1 MDRRWRADGR
11 AETRAG
17 PRAEGPSRGRFVER
31 IVRSGEE
38 VCGDKSEVACLAVSG
53 HANHHSRSKPAG
65 REGAGSCAPFQRS
78 GRSSEA
84 TEETEATEATEA
96 TEQREASE
104 A

>member
-17 PRAEGPSRGRFVER
+17 SRAEGPSRGRFVEMT
-31 IVRSGEE
+31 VCSGEE
-38 VCGDKSEVACLAVSG
+38 VCGDKSEVACLAVSRR
-53 HANHHSRSKPAG
+53 ANHHSRSKPAG

-78 GRSSEA
+78 GWSSEA
-84 TEETEATEATEA
+84 TEETEATEATE
-96 TEQREASE
+96 QREASE

>member
-1 MDRRWRADGR
+1 M
-11 AETRAG
+11 
-17 PRAEGPSRGRFVER
+17 ER

-53 HANHHSRSKPAG
+53 RANHHSRSKPEG

-78 GRSSEA
+78 GWSSEA
-84 TEETEATEATEA
+84 TEATEETEATEA

>member
-1 MDRRWRADGR
+1 M
-11 AETRAG
+11 
-17 PRAEGPSRGRFVER
+17 ER
-31 IVRSGEE
+31 EVRSGEE
-38 VCGDKSEVACLAVSG
+38 VCGNKSEVACLVVSG
-53 HANHHSRSKPAG
+53 RANHHSRSKPAG

-78 GRSSEA
+78 GWSSEA

>member
-1 MDRRWRADGR
+1 M
-11 AETRAG
+11 
-17 PRAEGPSRGRFVER
+17 ER
-31 IVRSGEE
+31 TVRSGEE

-53 HANHHSRSKPAG
+53 RADHHSRSKPAG

-78 GRSSEA
+78 GWSSEA
-84 TEETEATEATEA
+84 TEATEDTEATEA

>member
-38 VCGDKSEVACLAVSG
+38 VCGDKSEVACLVVSG
-53 HANHHSRSKPAG
+53 RANHHSRSKPEG
-65 REGAGSCAPFQRS
+65 REGAGSCAPFQRR
-78 GRSSEA
+78 GRSSEE